1 MISGHQA
8 GRRFAV
14 MTAVRRA
21 FLVLALGSISL
32 GASQVTLVE
41 AAEMKPGPRI
51 PAVTGKDLNGRP
63 WKAPADFPAERTLV
77 ILGYEQEQQAAI
89 DTWTAGMRLAEPESR
104 LPWIEMPVIDE
115 PGFVMRWIIDTGM
128 QRGIP
133 GKDARSHVWTVY
145 TDRQAFLKSCGIDS
159 VREIHLLVVK
169 RNGEILALESGAY
182 DEAAA
187 ARLLAVLREE

>member
-1 MISGHQA
+1 
-8 GRRFAV
+8 

-21 FLVLALGSISL
+21 FLVLALGSIYL
-32 GASQVTLVE
+32 GTSQITLVE

-89 DTWTAGMRLAEPESR
+89 DTWTAGMRLADPESR

-115 PGFVMRWIIDTGM
+115 PGFVMRWIIDAGM

-187 ARLLAVLREE
+187 ARLLAVLRQE

>member
-14 MTAVRRA
+14 MTAVRGA
-21 FLVLALGSISL
+21 FLVLALGSVYL
-32 GASQVTLVE
+32 GASQITLVE

-89 DTWTAGMRLAEPESR
+89 DTWTAGMRLADPESR

-187 ARLLAVLREE
+187 ARLLAVLRQE

>member
-1 MISGHQA
+1 
-8 GRRFAV
+8 

-21 FLVLALGSISL
+21 FLVLALGSIYL
-32 GASQVTLVE
+32 GTSQIALVE

-169 RNGEILALESGAY
+169 RNGEILAMESGAY

-187 ARLLAVLREE
+187 ARLLAVLRQE